1 MKKIILATLAAAS
14 LVACAQEDVVY
25 NTDNNAIKFDNA
37 FVGNT
42 TKAIDPSITNPSDT
56 ESLDTDLTKF
66 LVYGTTEGAH
76 ANAEVINI
84 FNAEEVAI
92 NANGNGWNYAADKT
106 QYWLEGNK
114 YNFAAV
120 VNVDLDE
127 TKITTDAN
135 GMPTSVVYAANNG
148 DLLYARSAQDI
159 VGLASDNKP
168 VAFIFDHLLSKV
180 KFSFNNQTTKST
192 DTEKYTY
199 RVTNIEM
206 TGTYAEATCALGT
219 TYTWTKNNDNVA
231 TTNYGHIVAVG
242 ESVNE
247 GAVKVD
253 PEATYYSNY
262 ENLVIPGTYNVNIK
276 CQIELLIGEQ
286 VAKVIA
292 YNNNVNNLTLSPGT
306 AYNFVLTGKLGE
318 SIEFA
323 VTRVNEWH
331 TPASDVTT
339 PPAM

>member
-56 ESLDTDLTKF
+56 VSLDTDLTKF
-66 LVYGTTEGAH
+66 LVYGTTKGVH

-92 NANGNGWNYAADKT
+92 NANGDGWNYAADKT

-120 VNVDLDE
+120 VNVGLDK
-127 TKITTDAN
+127 TKITTDTN

-148 DLLYARSAQDI
+148 DLLYARSAEDI
-159 VGLASDNKP
+159 EGLASGNKP
-168 VAFIFDHLLSKV
+168 VAFTFDHLLSKV
-180 KFSFNNQTTKST
+180 KFSFKNETPTST

-206 TGTYAEATCALGT
+206 TGTYAEATCALDN
-219 TYTWTKNNDNVA
+219 YTWTKNNDNVA
-231 TTNYGHIVAVG
+231 TTNYGHIVAEG
-242 ESVNE
+242 VNE
-247 GAVKVD
+247 NEEAVKVG

-292 YNNNVNNLTLSPGT
+292 YDNNVKNLTLSPGT
-306 AYNFVLTGKLGE
+306 AYNFVLTGELGD
-318 SIEFA
+318 SIEFI
-323 VTRVNEWH
+323 VTKVNEWH
-331 TPASDVTT
+331 TPASV
-339 PPAM
+339 